1 MAKKTSNS
9 TTSSNNNSSRKEFVE
24 IGSLS
29 FEYRKDDEGN
39 ILSDAPVFGAIETE
53 FPETFT
59 NMVFMNEER
68 DQGLIMADREHQ
80 GLMLYIVRD
89 DKKFLKGKIVD
100 SQWRSQFTDF
110 QTGEVSHNE
119 FKFFQTRFWSQ
130 NPNKDPDRQALRAGD
145 RLVFA
150 IMK

>member
-1 MAKKTSNS
+1 MAKKASNVSTS
-9 TTSSNNNSSRKEFVE
+9 TNSSRKEFVE
-24 IGSLS
+24 IGSMS

-39 ILSDAPVFGAIETE
+39 ILSDTPVFGAIETE

-59 NMVFMNEER
+59 NIVFMNEER

-89 DKKFLKGKIVD
+89 DKKYLKGKIID
-100 SQWRSQFTDF
+100 SQWRSQYTDF
-110 QTGEVSHNE
+110 QSGEVSHNE
-119 FKFFQTRFWSQ
+119 FKFLQTRFWSR
-130 NPNKDPDRQALRAGD
+130 NPNKDPDHQALRAGD